1 MTQSVVETPRN
12 TQVDRK
18 PSVVELVPPID
29 IYENDKELLL
39 IADLPNVTADALTLE
54 VNHPDL
60 RIQGRAPSDGKHP
73 ERVYSRSFRLD
84 STLDVAKIEAKLTD
98 GVLKVH
104 LPKSEPYQVRKIQVK
119 GS

>member
-1 MTQSVVETPRN
+1 MTQSIVENSRN
-12 TQVDRK
+12 TQADRK
-18 PSVVELVPPID
+18 PPVVELVPPID
-29 IYENDKELLL
+29 IFENDKELLL

-60 RIQGRAPSDGKHP
+60 RIQGRTPGDEKHP
-73 ERVYSRSFRLD
+73 ERLYSRAFRLD

-98 GVLKVH
+98 GVLRVR

>member
-1 MTQSVVETPRN
+1 MTQSIVETSRKTP
-12 TQVDRK
+12 VDRK
-18 PSVVELVPPID
+18 PSVLELVPPID
-29 IYENDKELLL
+29 IYEKHRELLL
-39 IADLPNVTADALTLE
+39 IADLPNVTADTLSLE

-60 RIQGRAPSDGKHP
+60 RIQARTPGDDKRP
-73 ERVYSRSFRLD
+73 ERLYSRVFRLD

-104 LPKSEPYQVRKIQVK
+104 LPKSEPYRVRKIQVK

>member
-1 MTQSVVETPRN
+1 MTQSIVETPHN
-12 TQVDRK
+12 GQTDRK
-18 PSVVELVPPID
+18 PAVTELVPPID
-29 IYENDKELLL
+29 IYENEKELLL

-60 RIQGRAPSDGKHP
+60 RIQGRTPADGKQP
-73 ERVYSRSFRLD
+73 QRVYSRAFRLD
-84 STLDVAKIEAKLTD
+84 STLDVTKIEAKLTD